1 MTGFVEMFDATLF
14 NLKVGSERA
23 QVIRNRRD
31 EITKALNKGFR
42 DTESAQNNRLMV
54 GSWGRNTAIN
64 GVSDLDMI
72 YVLPESLRDE
82 TRRESGAEKILSKT
96 RDYLRERYPATNIK
110 VDHLVVVVQFADFKF
125 EVQPCFENEDG
136 SFDFPDT
143 YAKTWKRTDPRSEI
157 KELQAVND
165 RTHGNARILCRLVR
179 AWKNKHA
186 VKMNGLL
193 VDTFVWRFMNEHDEY
208 SLGRTLLYDQMLLD
222 FFKYLAQLPKKEYWM
237 ALGSN
242 QRVNVA
248 KPFQIK
254 AKKTIGL
261 CQEAIDAE
269 DTEEMAAKW
278 RKVLGRFVPIDD
290 VDSEKGKCSDYV
302 DTEEFIEDFHP
313 IDISFELALEC
324 EVTQDGFRP
333 KLLADMLKMNIPLF
347 PKKRLHFKIQYCNV
361 PEPYTLLWKVLN
373 RGKEAEKRN
382 CVRGQII
389 DGKERNGHI
398 EHTQFKGERYVECYV
413 VKDGVV
419 VAKARQVVPIEEEN

>member
-254 AKKTIGL
+254 AKKNY
-261 CQEAIDAE
+261 
-269 DTEEMAAKW
+269 W
-278 RKVLGRFVPIDD
+278 
-290 VDSEKGKCSDYV
+290 
-302 DTEEFIEDFHP
+302 
-313 IDISFELALEC
+313 
-324 EVTQDGFRP
+324 
-333 KLLADMLKMNIPLF
+333 
-347 PKKRLHFKIQYCNV
+347 
-361 PEPYTLLWKVLN
+361 
-373 RGKEAEKRN
+373 
-382 CVRGQII
+382 
-389 DGKERNGHI
+389 
-398 EHTQFKGERYVECYV
+398 
-413 VKDGVV
+413 
-419 VAKARQVVPIEEEN
+419 VVPRGYRCGRH